1 MHPNVCCGTIY
12 NGQDLEAMKM
22 AINRGMD
29 REDMVYIYK
38 GRLVIRKNNVIY
50 SNMDESRDYHTKLS
64 KYNSVHGVRGTDM
77 VSSDFEVFL
86 SRQTDG
92 LLFLSNMFKFK

>member
-1 MHPNVCCGTIY
+1 MCLLPVMCSTSTKYSHPGQTDGTRLLVVCDVALGRCL
-12 NGQDLEAMKM
+12 DLHKRDFSLTEAPP
-22 AINRGMD
+22 
-29 REDMVYIYK
+29 E
-38 GRLVIRKNNVIY
+38 
-50 SNMDESRDYHTKLS
+50 
-64 KYNSVHGVRGTDM
+64 YNSVHGVRGTDM